1 MIGNIWL
8 PAISGIPGA
17 LFIGAA
23 SRIAP
28 GPLLPR
34 WLTWTGFV
42 LTPSALAFRVGGQ
55 LVLAGRMVLLVSIV
69 LLRGSPAAQ
78 PSGASRGDSQSLKRW
93 TSTSRTP
100 RRVSLPGRAASRG
113 RSSRSRW
120 RSGWRGPPARVL
132 GERRNWGTLLYDL
145 AWWAIAVSWAVVG
158 ALVAARQPQQS
169 DRMDLLRPDAVRR
182 AHRSRRG
189 VRRALLRRRRWLAG
203 DRRVC
208 AWFANWTW
216 IPAVLVP
223 LVYVPLYFPDGRLPL
238 GWRVVAWVGGLGIA
252 AFAFSEAFTAREL
265 FGREIQ
271 NPYGID
277 HVAVDLLGF
286 GSILTLGAVVA
297 GVVSVIIRFRRA
309 EGIER
314 QQIKWLAY
322 AACLAATLLVLGG
335 LGAALG
341 IWSDDVAN
349 AFILLAVLSLPL
361 AVGIAILRYRLYDI
375 DLLINR
381 TLVYGSL
388 TVGVVAIYVLLVG
401 GLAALVQE
409 SADFW
414 LALVATGL
422 VALLVPAIALDAAAP
437 REPADVRGRRRPAWP
452 RSSGRLHEAF
462 VPEAA
467 ELQRARE
474 RLVAA
479 REEERRRLRRDLHD
493 GLGPALAGAALKVE
507 AAENL
512 LASDG
517 RRRQAARGRTLGDP
531 ERGRRRAPARC
542 ARPPALDE
550 LGLVEALREQA
561 EKLGM
566 TIRVEIDASDQ
577 LEGLPAAVEVA
588 AYRIS
593 LEAMT
598 NAARHADA
606 RTCVVRI
613 AQRRPRARGRG
624 RQGGPSDDY
633 CTGIGI
639 SSMREQ
645 RQKSSAGR
653 ARSRLWTEKEREFV
667 PDSPSPRRERRS
679 PSSWRTTTLF
689 RDGLRALLASVDD
702 APRGARPRRAGGPS
716 SLDLQPD
723 VVLMDLHAPEVNGI
737 EATRR
742 VVEAS
747 PHVGVLVLTMVED
760 DDAVFAAMR
769 AGALGCLVKG
779 SSQGEILAAIRAV
792 GSGRRSSAPPSPG
805 A

>member
-1 MIGNIWL
+1 MDL
-8 PAISGIPGA
+8 D
-17 LFIGAA
+17 
-23 SRIAP
+23 
-28 GPLLPR
+28 
-34 WLTWTGFV
+34 
-42 LTPSALAFRVGGQ
+42 Q
-55 LVLAGRMVLLVSIV
+55 LQ
-69 LLRGSPAAQ
+69 RGSP
-78 PSGASRGDSQSLKRW
+78 SSRRAPQLAWSL
-93 TSTSRTP
+93 
-100 RRVSLPGRAASRG
+100 VSLAFAIALVGALASW
-113 RSSRSRW
+113 RW
-120 RSGWRGPPARVL
+120 SENDVGH
-132 GERRNWGTLLYDL
+132 TLLYDL
-145 AWWAIAVSWAVVG
+145 TWWVIAVSWAVVG
-158 ALVAARQPQQS
+158 ALIAARQP
-169 DRMDLLRPDAVRR
+169 RNPIGWIFCGLTLFVAVTAPAEAYEERYQGGGGGSQ
-182 AHRSRRG
+182 A
-189 VRRALLRRRRWLAG
+189 VAEFA
-203 DRRVC
+203 
-208 AWFANWTW
+208 AWFANWSW

-223 LVYVPLYFPDGRLPL
+223 LVYVPLYFPDGRLL
-238 GWRVVAWVGGLGIA
+238 SRRWRVVAWVGGLGIA

-265 FGREIQ
+265 YGREIQ

-297 GVVSVIIRFRRA
+297 GVVSVIIRFRGA

-422 VALLVPAIALDAAAP
+422 VALLVQPLRSTLQRRVNRLMYGD
-437 REPADVRGRRRPAWP
+437 EGGRPGPGLR
-452 RSSGRLHEAF
+452 GRLHEAF

-512 LASDG
+512 LVSEPAAAGALLEDARSEIQNAVADV
-517 RRRQAARGRTLGDP
+517 RRLVYAL
-531 ERGRRRAPARC
+531 
-542 ARPPALDE
+542 RPPALDE
-550 LGLVEALREQA
+550 LGLVGALREQA
-561 EKLGM
+561 EKLGAADHP
-566 TIRVEIDASDQ
+566 RVEIDASDE
-577 LEGLPAAVEVA
+577 LKSLPAAVEVA

-613 AQRRPRARGRG
+613 ALNGDLELEVVDD
-624 RQGGPSDDY
+624 GGGLPDDY
-633 CTGIGI
+633 RAGVGI
-639 SSMREQ
+639 SSMRE
-645 RQKSSAGR
+645 RAEELGGTCEVESLDGRGTRVR
-653 ARSRLWTEKEREFV
+653 ARL
-667 PDSPSPRRERRS
+667 P
-679 PSSWRTTTLF
+679 
-689 RDGLRALLASVDD
+689 
-702 APRGARPRRAGGPS
+702 
-716 SLDLQPD
+716 
-723 VVLMDLHAPEVNGI
+723 
-737 EATRR
+737 
-742 VVEAS
+742 
-747 PHVGVLVLTMVED
+747 
-760 DDAVFAAMR
+760 
-769 AGALGCLVKG
+769 LG
-779 SSQGEILAAIRAV
+779 
-792 GSGRRSSAPPSPG
+792 SA
-805 A
+805 